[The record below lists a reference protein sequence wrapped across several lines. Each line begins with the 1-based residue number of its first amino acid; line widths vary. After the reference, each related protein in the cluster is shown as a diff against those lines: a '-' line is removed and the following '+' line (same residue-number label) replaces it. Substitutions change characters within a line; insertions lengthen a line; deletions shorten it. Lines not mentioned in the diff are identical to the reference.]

1 MTGIRDASDPIARWR
16 ATIEAL
22 EAVVRA
28 APDEPEIDT
37 AEAKEVRRLI
47 TMRLAAARPNNLP
60 AAWVRRPGILPQIVP
75 DTVARPETTETID
88 LTDRRGRAGSDLGS
102 SAIPGRRI

>member
-16 ATIEAL
+16 ATIDAL

-28 APDEPEIDT
+28 APDEPEIDM

-47 TMRLAAARPNNLP
+47 TTRLAAARHNNLP

-75 DTVARPETTETID
+75 DTEARPESTERAETTSRSPHPPARPRLAWHE
-88 LTDRRGRAGSDLGS
+88 
-102 SAIPGRRI
+102 